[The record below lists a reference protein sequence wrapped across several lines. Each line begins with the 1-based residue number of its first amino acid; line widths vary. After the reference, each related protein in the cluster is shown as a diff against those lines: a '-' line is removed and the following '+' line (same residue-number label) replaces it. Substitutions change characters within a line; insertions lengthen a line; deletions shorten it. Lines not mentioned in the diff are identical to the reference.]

1 MDWMSTIRQRPITK
15 DTIEMVF
22 DKLAMIL
29 ATSFFLLL
37 FILICNVF
45 WLAFSACIFEDLNFG
60 RWWSAV
66 AIFSLF
72 SFVVVLIGYFIRLHD
87 FIMDL
92 FK

>member
-1 MDWMSTIRQRPITK
+1 MSTIRQRPITK

-60 RWWSAV
+60 RWWSIA
-66 AIFSLF
+66 AIFSLIG
-72 SFVVVLIGYFIRLHD
+72 FVGALLVYLAILND
-87 FIMDL
+87 FLMWL